1 MDESAKPKKPS
12 ELEKS
17 NEQLEKIRIELKK
30 INDGNKPIQII
41 NRGLLNGIATG
52 IGATIGLA
60 ILLFFLA
67 QVLNAFSDIP
77 IINQLLTITKLG
89 VIIETQP
96 IQTDNSLYTTDN
108 N

>member
-1 MDESAKPKKPS
+1 MKESTQSKKPS
-12 ELEKS
+12 ELEKD

-41 NRGLLNGIATG
+41 NRGLLSGIATG